1 MASVDL
7 EQNVDRALRA
17 YQNLSVDEKLAFLW
31 YVYTKMGDSVTP
43 AAPGSAGFDISTGLF
58 NQVKEK
64 SFEEQLD
71 IQRKIIS
78 GEDTV
83 ISREYGSL
91 SEDTKL
97 LFWYQLAQGMDA
109 GTIVPMPEDYQPSS
123 SIEQLLPQVEAMDF
137 EQQITLLRNAVIDAG
152 AEPKPG
158 SAV

>member
-7 EQNVDRALRA
+7 EQNVDRALQA
-17 YQNLSVDEKLAFLW
+17 YKSLSVDEKLAFLW

-43 AAPGSAGFDISTGLF
+43 AAPGAAGTEIAGGLF

-78 GEDTV
+78 GQDNL

-91 SEDTKL
+91 DDNTKL
-97 LFWYQLAQGMDA
+97 LFWYQLAQGMDE
-109 GTIVPMPEDYQPSS
+109 GTIVPMPEDYKPSGS
-123 SIEQLLPQVEAMDF
+123 VEQLLPQVESLEF
-137 EQQITLLRNAVIDAG
+137 EQQITLLRNAVVDAG
-152 AEPKPG
+152 AEPKQG
-158 SAV
+158 ADI